1 MEYKLGMVFGVAV
14 SLTVGVLIVAVLFKK
29 RVLDMTFDE
38 RQERARGQA
47 FKLGF
52 FTMMFC
58 TAAYGISDAVLG
70 RWIDVI
76 TGCMLCVCISVTVFA
91 VECIRKDAYLS
102 LKERPW
108 QVMTLFA
115 ILAAVNLGIGALNL
129 HSGEVVENG
138 VLTFRAINPMVG
150 VMMLLVLAIYAV
162 KHLQDGSEMEEE

>member
-1 MEYKLGMVFGVAV
+1 MEYKLGMVFGVVV

-76 TGCMLCVCISVTVFA
+76 TGCMSA
-91 VECIRKDAYLS
+91 SA
-102 LKERPW
+102 
-108 QVMTLFA
+108 
-115 ILAAVNLGIGALNL
+115 
-129 HSGEVVENG
+129 
-138 VLTFRAINPMVG
+138 
-150 VMMLLVLAIYAV
+150 
-162 KHLQDGSEMEEE
+162 

>member
-1 MEYKLGMVFGVAV
+1 
-14 SLTVGVLIVAVLFKK
+14 
-29 RVLDMTFDE
+29 
-38 RQERARGQA
+38 
-47 FKLGF
+47 
-52 FTMMFC
+52 
-58 TAAYGISDAVLG
+58 
-70 RWIDVI
+70 
-76 TGCMLCVCISVTVFA
+76 VTVFA

-162 KHLQDGSEMEEE
+162 KHLQDGSEMEEG

>member
-1 MEYKLGMVFGVAV
+1 MEYKLGMILGVLV
-14 SLTVGVLIVAVLFKK
+14 SLTVGALIVAVLFKK

-58 TAAYGISDAVLG
+58 TAVYGISDAALG
-70 RWIDVI
+70 RWMDVM
-76 TGCMLCVCISVTVFA
+76 TGCMLCVCIGVTVFA

-108 QVMTLFA
+108 QPMARFVV
-115 ILAAVNLGIGALNL
+115 LAAENLGI
-129 HSGEVVENG
+129 
-138 VLTFRAINPMVG
+138 
-150 VMMLLVLAIYAV
+150 
-162 KHLQDGSEMEEE
+162 